1 MPDTD
6 PAPDPGTGSTP
17 APVTARTLRTGP
29 GRLLVAVYGV
39 FALAAT
45 ARGVYQLATKF
56 EEAPVAYL
64 LSVLAGVIYLVAAVG
79 LARAGRT
86 SRRVALVSC
95 SIEMVGVLVVGAAS
109 LLLPEVFPDDTV
121 WSGFGSGY
129 FFIPLVLPALGL
141 WWILHV
147 HRLDRD

>member
-1 MPDTD
+1 MSDTA
-6 PAPDPGTGSTP
+6 APT
-17 APVTARTLRTGP
+17 TAKDLRTGP

-45 ARGVYQLATKF
+45 ARGTYQLATGF
-56 EEAPVAYL
+56 EEAPLAYL
-64 LSVLAGVIYLVAAVG
+64 LSVFAGAVYLVAAVG

-95 SIEMVGVLVVGAAS
+95 TVEMVGVLVVGAAS
-109 LLLPEVFPDDTV
+109 LFLPEVFPEDTV

-129 FFIPLVLPALGL
+129 FFVPLVLPALGL
-141 WWILHV
+141 WWILRI
-147 HRLDRD
+147 HRLDQG